1 MQVHDTVLDLIGET
15 PIVRIN
21 HLDTNLCTLFMKL
34 ESQNPGGSIKDRIG
48 LKILLKE
55 SEDFRRIFNRHQQL
69 DKRVSEAELGTA
81 PMEDLALNQ
90 LKKEKLLAKDR
101 LAYLM
106 DTVAGTPLFIIV
118 AGNRE
123 IFAQANSRDPVF
135 TNAEFNQYP
144 LSISPFNIPN

>member
-1 MQVHDTVLDLIGET
+1 MFEHRQDVME
-15 PIVRIN
+15 
-21 HLDTNLCTLFMKL
+21 KL
-34 ESQNPGGSIKDRIG
+34 M
-48 LKILLKE
+48 KE

-106 DTVAGTPLFIIV
+106 DTVA
-118 AGNRE
+118 A
-123 IFAQANSRDPVF
+123 
-135 TNAEFNQYP
+135 
-144 LSISPFNIPN
+144 